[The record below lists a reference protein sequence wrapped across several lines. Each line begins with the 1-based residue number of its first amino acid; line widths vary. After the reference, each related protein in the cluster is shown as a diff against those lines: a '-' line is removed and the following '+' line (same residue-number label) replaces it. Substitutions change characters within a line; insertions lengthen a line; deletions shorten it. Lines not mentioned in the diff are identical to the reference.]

1 MTSTGRLVGID
12 SSGPADTL
20 NVVGH
25 PFCPIISKRLCG
37 RKRIRIVNKFSLSLS
52 ASDCPGNTISESQK
66 VPLSSWTEQQRK
78 NGGTCNIRLLITLLR
93 MEH

>member
-20 NVVGH
+20 NAVGH

-37 RKRIRIVNKFSLSLS
+37 RMLIRTVNKFSLSLS
-52 ASDCPGNTISESQK
+52 ASESPGNTISESQK
-66 VPLSSWTEQQRK
+66 VSLSSWTKQQRK
-78 NGGTCNIRLLITLLR
+78 NGGTCNVRLLITLLR